1 MPRRRQPTLRERRL
15 AAELRFLRETRQT
28 TLAQVAEAI
37 GWKTAKLGRVET
49 AVSGVSLKDL
59 GVLLDYYGVAAE
71 RREQLMERAST
82 AGRRQWAAYEQFVAA
97 DYTEYLEM
105 EVLAVGVRAFDTS
118 VLYGRLQTESYARA
132 IMEGHSMGLLSP
144 GEIDR
149 RLEIRMARQ
158 GALTRQTDPLHVW
171 VIVAE
176 TVLDT
181 TVGAPEVMV
190 DQMRHLLD
198 LAELPNI
205 DLQVLPAVKGAHPGL
220 TGAFAIL
227 EFPESWE
234 ADVVYLET
242 MTRNT
247 YLADP
252 HEVHRYSL
260 AYRHL
265 SAMALDPGET
275 KALLARR
282 VRAQEA
288 KSR

>member
-28 TLAQVAEAI
+28 TLALVAEAI
-37 GWKTAKLGRVET
+37 GWKTAKLGRIET
-49 AVSGVSLKDL
+49 AVSGISQKDL
-59 GVLLDYYGVAAE
+59 GVLLDYYGVTTE
-71 RREQLMERAST
+71 RTAQLMERAST

-105 EVLAVGVRAFDTS
+105 EVLAVGVRVFDTA
-118 VLYGRLQTESYARA
+118 VLHGRLQTEAYARA
-132 IMEGHSMGLLSP
+132 IIEGHSMGLLSP

-149 RLEIRMARQ
+149 RLEIRMAPQ
-158 GALTRQTDPLHVW
+158 SALTRQANPLQVW
-171 VIVAE
+171 VIIAE

-181 TVGAPEVMV
+181 TVGTPEVMV
-190 DQMRHLLD
+190 GQMRHLLE

-205 DLQVLPAVKGAHPGL
+205 DLQILPAAKGAHPGL

-227 EFPESWE
+227 EFPETWE

-247 YLADP
+247 YLAEA

-265 SAMALDPGET
+265 SAMALDPGES
-275 KALLARR
+275 KALLAGR
-282 VRAQEA
+282 VGAQEA